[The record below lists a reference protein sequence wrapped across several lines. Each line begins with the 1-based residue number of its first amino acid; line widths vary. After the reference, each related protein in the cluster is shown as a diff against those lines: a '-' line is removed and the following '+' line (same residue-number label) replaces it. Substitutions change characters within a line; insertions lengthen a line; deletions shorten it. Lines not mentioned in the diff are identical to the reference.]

1 MIPNDNDSRHIIDGS
16 QPEGEARV
24 DERQATLPPE
34 GAGQADEQ
42 QPPAPHEGASVSI
55 PPDLLDLDIDWH
67 DERLLPEDAEVLPG
81 ATRETRTAPRRYGLA
96 LLILAVLAAA
106 ATWTVGYMQRQGL
119 LAVVPRPGSLPPT
132 SITLVDL
139 QNGVILMLE
148 QSGSFSRVVVEPS
161 DQASWLLVSRDDT
174 TATNPAL
181 SSDGKQVAYVT
192 ERDGGQ
198 LVIVSIITD
207 TRRTIDADQVQDA
220 GDSIGFEKM
229 QVCPWTPIAWA
240 PTGNRIAFFG
250 CTKDASLSV
259 VLVGDLSDPAIPL
272 TVIARS
278 KAQASAVRQ
287 IKWLDHTHLVVSTSA
302 TDAQQAIV
310 STFVVP

>member
-1 MIPNDNDSRHIIDGS
+1 
-16 QPEGEARV
+16 
-24 DERQATLPPE
+24 
-34 GAGQADEQ
+34 
-42 QPPAPHEGASVSI
+42 
-55 PPDLLDLDIDWH
+55 
-67 DERLLPEDAEVLPG
+67 
-81 ATRETRTAPRRYGLA
+81 
-96 LLILAVLAAA
+96 
-106 ATWTVGYMQRQGL
+106 MQRQGL
-119 LAVVPRPGSLPPT
+119 LAVVPCPRSLPPT

-207 TRRTIDADQVQDA
+207 TRRTIEADQVQDA
-220 GDSIGFEKM
+220 GDSVGFDEM

-250 CTKDASLSV
+250 CTKDTSLSV

-287 IKWLDHTHLVVSTSA
+287 LKWLDHTHLVVSTPA
-302 TDAQQAIV
+302 TDAQQAMV